1 MTRVLPSP
9 NRERLLRTAR
19 RLAPLLPELVFVGGQ
34 MVELLVTDPAG
45 VRVRPTVDVDVVV
58 RTTTRNAYRVLQQRL
73 AQLGFT
79 PDGRDGAPVCRMR
92 TVDDLILDV
101 MPLDEQVLG
110 FTNRWYDLALRTAHP
125 IVLGSDCT
133 ISGIAAPVFLATKWQ
148 AFSTRGVEDPMTSH
162 DLEDIIT
169 LVAGRVELPNEVTAM
184 DGAARRFIAEATK
197 GFLGT
202 SGADDVV
209 SGCLPDAP
217 LIPGYVDLVIER
229 LRSLS
234 GL

>member
-1 MTRVLPSP
+1 MTRAVPSR

-19 RLAPLLPELVFVGGQ
+19 RLAP
-34 MVELLVTDPAG
+34 
-45 VRVRPTVDVDVVV
+45 
-58 RTTTRNAYRVLQQRL
+58 
-73 AQLGFT
+73 
-79 PDGRDGAPVCRMR
+79 PVCRMR

-133 ISGIAAPVFLATKWQ
+133 IAGIAAPVFLATKWE
-148 AFSTRGVEDPMTSH
+148 AFGARGVDDPITSH

-169 LVAGRVELPNEVTAM
+169 LVAGRVELLKEVAAM

-202 SGADDVV
+202 GGADDVV

-217 LIPGYVDLVIER
+217 LIPGYVDLVMER

-234 GL
+234 GS